1 MVTIMVELEVGKDNK
16 DPENGIVENE
26 TDGDSDGTD
35 EKEISQE

>member
-16 DPENGIVENE
+16 DPRTGIVENKN
-26 TDGDSDGTD
+26 DGDSDGTD